1 MTIVYL
7 KEKFP
12 PPPFDEEVQQIHY
25 FRDLYDGNHENIFSR
40 AQELAKETQV
50 TRYIRK
56 PRKAYLRKQ
65 VEKTALHHYVIVNFS
80 SVIAELPADLINRS
94 LGNISADT
102 ETDKQLL
109 DFVQQVSKTSKINQK
124 IWAAVVQ
131 HQVDGGVAYRIRRD
145 AKGTW
150 FEWKPADM
158 YYEHDDDLG
167 ADIPWVEERG
177 DEKFLRVE
185 RQRLE
190 ENKLIIKQLVFRMDG
205 ETVQEEKDILEY
217 VQQFGI
223 EVPADQE
230 LEGITELMC
239 GYIPNDETLLT
250 PRGRSAIAILYEWI
264 QSVIKAE
271 AIQEKFDEA
280 IKEAIRKC
288 IILEKVSPPL
298 SDDISNTKLVF
309 REYSDPFREKPT
321 GLEIVMNIE

>member
-1 MTIVYL
+1 M
-7 KEKFP
+7 
-12 PPPFDEEVQQIHY
+12 
-25 FRDLYDGNHENIFSR
+25 
-40 AQELAKETQV
+40 
-50 TRYIRK
+50 
-56 PRKAYLRKQ
+56 
-65 VEKTALHHYVIVNFS
+65 
-80 SVIAELPADLINRS
+80 
-94 LGNISADT
+94 
-102 ETDKQLL
+102 
-109 DFVQQVSKTSKINQK
+109 QQVSKTSKINQK

-217 VQQFGI
+217 VL

-250 PRGRSAIAILYEWI
+250 PRGRSGLRNIDG
-264 QSVIKAE
+264 
-271 AIQEKFDEA
+271 IQEEINWTITRDSFVFEGTPNPSCSIIA
-280 IKEAIRKC
+280 SLVIRDRC
-288 IILEKVSPPL
+288 PNQPNHV
-298 SDDISNTKLVF
+298 
-309 REYSDPFREKPT
+309 
-321 GLEIVMNIE
+321 